1 MKDESK
7 SKFRDSLGD
16 LLNDLPDEV
25 EGYGENDVDLQPVKM
40 PSTQSAAMVRAKNKA
55 EKTLNSLLS
64 FYLSEEIIAEHEY
77 IRAKASLDEYALGML
92 IRQMEN
98 SETAITLL
106 MDTIHEGD
114 VSPRMFEVL
123 SDLQRTLLDIIK
135 SQTMYLIAIEENAKK
150 ISRDVDV
157 YHNNE
162 SSSSSSNNK
171 QSGIKSRGTK
181 DLMRALQET
190 ITQEKIT
197 DDDSIESIEEDED

>member
-1 MKDESK
+1 MEDNSKD
-7 SKFRDSLGD
+7 KFRDSIGD

-25 EGYGENDVDLQPVKM
+25 PGLDETPELSRVKIE
-40 PSTQSAAMVRAKNKA
+40 STQAVALTKAKGKA
-55 EKTLNSLLS
+55 KKVMSSLLK

-77 IRAKASLDEYALGML
+77 IQAKSNLDEYALGML

-98 SETAITLL
+98 SEIAISQL
-106 MDTIHEGD
+106 MDIINEGD

-135 SQTMYLIAIEENAKK
+135 SQTMYMVAIEENAKK

-157 YHNNE
+157 YHSTE
-162 SSSSSSNNK
+162 SSTSNK

-181 DLMRALQET
+181 DLMRALQDT
-190 ITQEKIT
+190 IK
-197 DDDSIESIEEDED
+197 EEDIEDVDGNENEE